1 MSHQFPL
8 LKPLVLVAA
17 VIAISGASGCVN
29 SPAAR
34 SPAARP
40 PASQTAQV
48 ASAAPLSYEEYGTLL
63 RSYVD
68 AEGLVDY
75 SALQNNAQPLKDF
88 VTQLGEVSPSRY
100 ESWSEPDQIAFLINA
115 YNAITLQSIISQQPL
130 KGSIKDIFGV
140 WNFNKH
146 AVMGKSITLDTIEHG
161 ILRKDFQEP
170 RIHAALV
177 CAAMSCPPLRQEPY
191 IGEKL
196 NAQLEDQV
204 HQWLASPH
212 GLKIDRAQN
221 QVAISAIF
229 KWFGEDWQAQYSTSD
244 QFTGSDKE
252 RAALNFISS
261 YVSSDDQTYLSQGDY
276 QLSYLDYDWS
286 LNRQ

>member
-1 MSHQFPL
+1 MSNRSPL

-17 VIAISGASGCVN
+17 VIAVSGALSGCVN
-29 SPAAR
+29 SSSA
-34 SPAARP
+34 P
-40 PASQTAQV
+40 PESSQTAEV
-48 ASAAPLSYEEYGTLL
+48 ASTAPLSYEEYGTVL
-63 RSYVD
+63 RSYVNAD
-68 AEGLVDY
+68 GLVNY
-75 SALQNNAQPLKDF
+75 SALQTNAQPLKDF
-88 VTQLGEVSPSRY
+88 VAQLGEVSPSRY
-100 ESWSEPDQIAFLINA
+100 ESWSEPDQIAFLINV
-115 YNAITLQSIISQQPL
+115 YNAITLQSIINQQPL

-146 AVMGKSITLDTIEHG
+146 SVMGKSITLDTIEHG

-196 NAQLEDQV
+196 NAQLAGQV
-204 HQWLASPH
+204 RQWIASPH

-229 KWFGEDWQAQYSTSD
+229 KWFGEDWQAKYNSSD
-244 QFTGSDKE
+244 KFTGSDKE
-252 RAALNFISS
+252 RAALNFISG
-261 YVSSDDQTYLSQGDY
+261 YVSQDDQAYLSKGDY
-276 QLSYLDYDWS
+276 KLSYLDYDWS